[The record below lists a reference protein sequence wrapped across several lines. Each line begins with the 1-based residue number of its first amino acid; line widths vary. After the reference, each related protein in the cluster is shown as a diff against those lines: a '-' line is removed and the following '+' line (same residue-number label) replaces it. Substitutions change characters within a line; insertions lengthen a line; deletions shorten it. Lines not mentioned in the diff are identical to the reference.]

1 MRTSDRPDLVRLMQR
16 AIQIARFVVREID
29 PYVAEVSQLGHDD
42 FLVLHS
48 LVLGYDAPGAIA
60 NRLARS
66 APSVAR
72 ALRNLEVEGLV
83 QIEDDPHDRRRRRA
97 HVTEAGRARHT
108 LAMQASIERFHDLHP
123 DVDPAALSAAAD
135 ALEIIWAKIG
145 RDEGY
150 ADDPPRGSP
159 KPTP

>member
-16 AIQIARFVVREID
+16 AMQIARFVVREIN

-72 ALRNLEVEGLV
+72 ALRNLELEGLV
-83 QIEDDPHDRRRRRA
+83 KIEDDPHDRRRRRT
-97 HVTEAGRARHT
+97 HVTEVGRARHAQ
-108 LAMQASIERFHDLHP
+108 AMRASIERFHALHP
-123 DVDPAALSAAAD
+123 DVDPATLSAAAD
-135 ALEIIWAKIG
+135 ALEVVWSKIG

-150 ADDPPRGSP
+150 DDDPPRRS
-159 KPTP
+159 